1 MLRRKKLGEAFIDI
15 SKYAVT
21 VGVIGGFISNKVSIE
36 VVFGLSAVAI
46 LSAVAGWFILPIRE
60 DSEE

>member
-21 VGVIGGFISNKVSIE
+21 AGVIGGFISNKVSIE
-36 VVFGLSAVAI
+36 VVLGLSAVAI
-46 LSAVAGWFILPIRE
+46 LSAVVGWFILPIK
-60 DSEE
+60 EEKVE